1 LTLPSGL
8 VIIRYNHEGGFFMR
22 NYGYACINMGFSN
35 RPKSQRITTNRTM
48 IKRTFFEKGIG
59 YASELALQ
67 NVRDLHKILEWNLEN
82 DIYFYRLSS
91 DMIPWASEY
100 EMEELPD
107 YNLILAAAMKAGNF
121 AREHGMR
128 LTSHPGPFNKL
139 ASPKE
144 RVFQLTYKDL
154 KVHGDLFDM
163 IGLPRTPYAKLNI
176 HVGAAYGD
184 KPFALDNFCRNFE
197 RLPENVRSRLTVE
210 NDDKTSLYSTLELY
224 EGVYKRIGIPI
235 VFDYHHHMLHPGGQT
250 EQEAL
255 ELALSTWGDI
265 KPVVHY
271 AESRSVEYN
280 NPKIKPQAHS
290 DMIRNPFDDYG
301 NEFDVMIEA
310 KHKELA
316 LLEYRDIMT
325 KQRMAV

>member
-1 LTLPSGL
+1 M
-8 VIIRYNHEGGFFMR
+8 NHL
-22 NYGYACINMGFSN
+22 GYACINMGFSSL
-35 RPKSQRITTNRTM
+35 PKAQRITTNRSM
-48 IKRTFFEKGIG
+48 IRRTFDERGIE

-67 NVRDLHKILEWNLEN
+67 NLRDLYKILQWNLEH

-91 DMIPWASEY
+91 DIVPWASEY
-100 EMEELPD
+100 
-107 YNLILAAAMKAGNF
+107 NLSDMPNFGAIHAAALRAGNY

-128 LTSHPGPFNKL
+128 LTAHPGPFNKL

-144 RVFQLTYKDL
+144 RVFQLTKTDL
-154 KVHGDLFDM
+154 SVHAELFDLM
-163 IGLPRTPYAKLNI
+163 GLPRTPYAKLNI

-210 NDDKTSLYSTLELY
+210 NDDKESLYSTVELY

-235 VFDYHHHMLHPGGQT
+235 VFDYHHHMLHTGGQT

-271 AESRSVEYN
+271 AESRSAEHK

-290 DMIRNPFDDYG
+290 DLVYNTLNDYG
-301 NEFDVMIEA
+301 HEFDIMIEA

-316 LLEYRDIMT
+316 LMKYRILLEQ
-325 KQRMAV
+325 KGG

>member
-1 LTLPSGL
+1 M
-8 VIIRYNHEGGFFMR
+8 NHL
-22 NYGYACINMGFSN
+22 GYACINMGFSSL
-35 RPKSQRITTNRTM
+35 PKKQRITTNRSM
-48 IKRTFFEKGIG
+48 IKRTFLERGIE

-67 NVRDLHKILEWNLEN
+67 NLRDLYKILEWNLEH

-91 DMIPWASEY
+91 DIIPWASEY
-100 EMEELPD
+100 DLTELP
-107 YNLILAAAMKAGNF
+107 NFGAIHAAALRAGNF

-144 RVFQLTYKDL
+144 RVFELTKTDL
-154 KVHGDLFDM
+154 SVHGDLFDL

-184 KPFALDNFCRNFE
+184 KSFALDNFCRNFE
-197 RLPENVRSRLTVE
+197 RLPENVRTRLTVE
-210 NDDKTSLYSTLELY
+210 NDDKESLYSTLELY

-235 VFDYHHHMLHPGGQT
+235 VFDYHHHMLHTGGQT

-271 AESRSVEYN
+271 SESRSLEHN

-290 DMIRNPFDDYG
+290 DLVYNTLDDYG
-301 NEFDVMIEA
+301 NEFDIMIEA

-316 LLEYRDIMT
+316 LLRYRENE
-325 KQRMAV
+325 KCLAAK

>member
-1 LTLPSGL
+1 
-8 VIIRYNHEGGFFMR
+8 MR

-35 RPKSQRITTNRTM
+35 RPKSKRITTNRTM
-48 IKRTFFEKGIG
+48 IKRTFHEKGIG

-67 NVRDLHKILEWNLEN
+67 NVRDLYKILQWNLEN

-91 DMIPWASEY
+91 DIIPWASEY

-107 YNLILAAAMKAGNF
+107 YNQILAACLKAGNF

-210 NDDKTSLYSTLELY
+210 NDDKPSLYATDELY
-224 EGVYKRIGIPI
+224 TGVHERIGIPI
-235 VFDYHHHMLHPGGQT
+235 VFDYHHHRLHPGGQS

-255 ELALSTWGDI
+255 ETALSTWGSV

-271 AESRSVEYN
+271 AESRCIEYN

-290 DMIRNPFDDYG
+290 DYVIAEFDDYG
-301 NEFDVMIEA
+301 HNFDVMIEA

-316 LLEYRDIMT
+316 LLRYRDIMNN
-325 KQRMAV
+325 KEGRNVA

>member
-1 LTLPSGL
+1 MSNFL
-8 VIIRYNHEGGFFMR
+8 
-22 NYGYACINMGFSN
+22 GYACINMGFSSL
-35 RPKSQRITTNRTM
+35 PKSQRITTNRSM
-48 IKRTFFEKGIG
+48 IKRTFQERGIG

-67 NVRDLHKILEWNLEN
+67 NLRDLYTILEWNLEH
-82 DIYFYRLSS
+82 DIFFYRLSS
-91 DMIPWASEY
+91 DIIPWASEY
-100 EMEELPD
+100 DITTMP
-107 YNLILAAAMKAGNF
+107 NFGAIHAAALRAGNF

-128 LTSHPGPFNKL
+128 LTAHPGPFNKL

-144 RVFQLTYKDL
+144 RVFELTKTDL
-154 KVHGDLFDM
+154 SVHADLFDL
-163 IGLPRTPYAKLNI
+163 IGLPRTPFAKLNI

-224 EGVYKRIGIPI
+224 EGVYKRIGTPI

-271 AESRSVEYN
+271 AESRALEHG

-290 DMIRNPFDDYG
+290 DLVYNTLNDYG
-301 NEFDVMIEA
+301 HTFDIMIEA

-316 LLEYRDIMT
+316 LLQYRDIMM
-325 KQRMAV
+325 RAAA

>member
-1 LTLPSGL
+1 M
-8 VIIRYNHEGGFFMR
+8 NHL
-22 NYGYACINMGFSN
+22 GYACINQGFSTL
-35 RPKSQRITTNRTM
+35 PKSQRITTNRTM
-48 IKRTFFEKGIG
+48 IKRTFHDRGIK

-67 NVRDLHKILEWNLEN
+67 NLRDLHKILEWNLEH

-91 DMIPWASEY
+91 DIIPWASEY
-100 EMEELPD
+100 NIPD
-107 YNLILAAAMKAGNF
+107 MPNFGAIHAAALSAGNF

-144 RVFQLTYKDL
+144 RVFQLTKTDL
-154 KVHGDLFDM
+154 SVNAELFDL

-197 RLPENVRSRLTVE
+197 RLPPAVQSRLTVE
-210 NDDKTSLYSTLELY
+210 NDDKVSLYSTKELY
-224 EGVYKRIGIPI
+224 DSVYKRIGIPI
-235 VFDYHHHMLHPGGQT
+235 VFDYHHHMLHPGGQS

-255 ELALSTWGDI
+255 ELALSTWGDV

-271 AESRSVEYN
+271 AESRAIEHD

-290 DMIRNPFDDYG
+290 DLVYNTLNSYG
-301 NEFDVMIEA
+301 NVFDIMIEA

-316 LLEYRDIMT
+316 LLRYRENEFSQAS
-325 KQRMAV
+325 K

>member
-1 LTLPSGL
+1 MP
-8 VIIRYNHEGGFFMR
+8 R
-22 NYGYACINMGFSN
+22 NYGYACMNMGFSK
-35 RPKSQRITTNRTM
+35 RPKSKRITTNRTM
-48 IKRTFFEKGIG
+48 IRRTFDERGIK

-67 NVRDLHKILEWNLEN
+67 NVRDLYKILEWNLEN

-107 YNLILAAAMKAGNF
+107 YGSILAACKRAGNF
-121 AREHGMR
+121 ARKHNMR

-144 RVFQLTYKDL
+144 RVFKLTYNDL

-163 IGLPRTPYAKLNI
+163 IGLPRSPYAKLNI

-184 KPFALDNFCRNFE
+184 KPTALDTFCRNFE
-197 RLPENVRSRLTVE
+197 RLPENVRTRLTVE
-210 NDDKTSLYSTLELY
+210 NDDKTSLYSTKELY
-224 EGVYKRIGIPI
+224 DGVHKRIGIPI

-255 ELALSTWGDI
+255 EMALSTWPKMI
-265 KPVVHY
+265 IPVVHY
-271 AESRSVEYN
+271 AESRSAEYN

-290 DMIRNPFDDYG
+290 DYVVNQFNDYDNQPNHCNDYDQQSAYDHNNYG
-301 NEFDVMIEA
+301 
-310 KHKELA
+310 
-316 LLEYRDIMT
+316 
-325 KQRMAV
+325 Q

>member
-1 LTLPSGL
+1 
-8 VIIRYNHEGGFFMR
+8 MR

-35 RPKSQRITTNRTM
+35 RPKSKRITTNRTM
-48 IKRTFFEKGIG
+48 IKRTFKEKGIG

-67 NVRDLHKILEWNLEN
+67 NAQDLYKILQWNLDN

-91 DMIPWASEY
+91 DIVPWASEY
-100 EMEELPD
+100 AMEDLPD
-107 YNLILAAAMKAGNF
+107 YEQILEACQAAGNF
-121 AREHGMR
+121 ARQHNMR

-197 RLPENVRSRLTVE
+197 RLPESVRSRLTVE
-210 NDDKTSLYSTLELY
+210 NDDKVSLYSTQELY

-290 DMIRNPFDDYG
+290 DYIINEFDDYG
-301 NEFDVMIEA
+301 NSFDVMIEA

-316 LLEYRDIMT
+316 LLRYRDIMES
-325 KQRMAV
+325 KDKRSAA

>member
-1 LTLPSGL
+1 
-8 VIIRYNHEGGFFMR
+8 
-22 NYGYACINMGFSN
+22 
-35 RPKSQRITTNRTM
+35 M
-48 IKRTFFEKGIG
+48 IKRTFQERGIS
-59 YASELALQ
+59 YASQLALQ
-67 NVRDLHKILEWNLEN
+67 NVRDLYKILEWNLAN

-91 DMIPWASEY
+91 DIIPWASEY
-100 EMEELPD
+100 DMQDLPD
-107 YNLILAAAMKAGNF
+107 YDLILAACKKAGNF
-121 AREHGMR
+121 AREHNMR

-144 RVFQLTYKDL
+144 RVFQLTLSDL
-154 KVHGDLFDM
+154 KVHADLFDM

-197 RLPENVRSRLTVE
+197 RLPESVRSRLTVE
-210 NDDKTSLYSTLELY
+210 NDDKESLYSTLELY

-255 ELALSTWGDI
+255 ELALSTWGNI

-271 AESRSVEYN
+271 AESRSVEHN

-290 DMIRNPFDDYG
+290 DRIIHPFDDYG
-301 NEFDVMIEA
+301 HDLDVMIEA
-310 KHKELA
+310 KHKEIA
-316 LLEYRDIMT
+316 LLEYR
-325 KQRMAV
+325 KRMAA

>member
-1 LTLPSGL
+1 
-8 VIIRYNHEGGFFMR
+8 
-22 NYGYACINMGFSN
+22 
-35 RPKSQRITTNRTM
+35 M
-48 IKRTFFEKGIG
+48 IKRTFHERGIE

-67 NVRDLHKILEWNLEN
+67 NLRDLRKILEWNLEN
-82 DIYFYRLSS
+82 NIYFYRLSS
-91 DMIPWASEY
+91 DILPWASEY
-100 EMEELPD
+100 ELSDMP
-107 YNLILAAAMKAGNF
+107 NFGAIHAAALSAGNF
-121 AREHGMR
+121 ARKHNMR

-144 RVFQLTYKDL
+144 RVFQLTKTDL
-154 KVHGDLFDM
+154 SVHADLFDL

-184 KPFALDNFCRNFE
+184 KPFALDNFCRNFD
-197 RLPENVRSRLTVE
+197 RLPESVRSRLTVE
-210 NDDKTSLYSTLELY
+210 NDDKTSLYSTKELY

-235 VFDYHHHMLHPGGQT
+235 VFDFHHHMLHPDGQT

-255 ELALSTWGDI
+255 ELALSTWPRSI
-265 KPVVHY
+265 TPVVHY

-290 DMIRNPFDDYG
+290 DYINGPINDYG
-301 NEFDVMIEA
+301 HCVDVMIEA

-316 LLEYRDIMT
+316 LLRYRENNYIKAT
-325 KQRMAV
+325 A

>member
-1 LTLPSGL
+1 
-8 VIIRYNHEGGFFMR
+8 MR

-67 NVRDLHKILEWNLEN
+67 NVRDLYKILQWNLEN

-91 DMIPWASEY
+91 DIIPWASEY

-107 YNLILAAAMKAGNF
+107 YNLILAACMKAGNF
-121 AREHGMR
+121 AREHGIR

-235 VFDYHHHMLHPGGQT
+235 VFDYHHHMLHTGGQT

-271 AESRSVEYN
+271 AESRSVEQN

-316 LLEYRDIMT
+316 LLEYRDIMN

>member
-1 LTLPSGL
+1 
-8 VIIRYNHEGGFFMR
+8 MR
-22 NYGYACINMGFSN
+22 NYGYACINKTFSD
-35 RPKSQRITTNRTM
+35 RPKKQRITTNRTM
-48 IKRTFFEKGIG
+48 IKRTFLEKGIG

-67 NVRDLHKILEWNLEN
+67 NVRDLNTILEWNLEN
-82 DIYFYRLSS
+82 NIYFYRLSS
-91 DMIPWASEY
+91 DIIPWASEY

-107 YNLILAAAMKAGNF
+107 YGAILAACKRAGNF
-121 AREHGMR
+121 AKKHNMR

-197 RLPENVRSRLTVE
+197 RLPENVRTRLTVE
-210 NDDKTSLYSTLELY
+210 NDDKASLYSTKELY

-235 VFDYHHHMLHPGGQT
+235 VFDYHHHMLHPGGQS

-255 ELALSTWGDI
+255 EMALSTWPQMI
-265 KPVVHY
+265 IPVVHY
-271 AESRSVEYN
+271 AESRSAEYN

-290 DMIRNPFDDYG
+290 DYVVNLFNDYG
-301 NEFDVMIEA
+301 HRIDVMIEA

-316 LLEYRDIMT
+316 LLRYRDILNQ
-325 KQRMAV
+325 KEAV

>member
-1 LTLPSGL
+1 MYL
-8 VIIRYNHEGGFFMR
+8 GGIVKNF
-22 NYGYACINMGFSN
+22 GYACINMGFSE
-35 RPKSQRITTNRTM
+35 RPKSKRITTNRTM
-48 IKRTFFEKGIG
+48 IRKTYDAKGIA

-67 NVRDLHKILEWNLEN
+67 NVQDLHRILHWNLAH

-91 DMIPWASEY
+91 NIFPWASEY
-100 EMEELPD
+100 EMEDLPD
-107 YNLILAAAMKAGNF
+107 YEMISYHCKRIGEF
-121 AREHGMR
+121 AKQHNMR
-128 LTSHPGPFNKL
+128 LTAHPGPFNKL

-144 RVFQLTYKDL
+144 RVYKLTETDL
-154 KVHGDLFDM
+154 SVHAKVFDM

-197 RLPENVRSRLTVE
+197 RLPESVRSRLTVE
-210 NDDKTSLYSTLELY
+210 NDDKASLYSTEELY

-255 ELALSTWGDI
+255 EMALSTWGDI

-271 AESRSVEYN
+271 AESRSEEYN

-290 DMIRNPFDDYG
+290 DYVLTPLNDYG
-301 NEFDVMIEA
+301 NDFDIMIEA

-316 LLEYRDIMT
+316 LLRYRKIILES
-325 KQRMAV
+325 AA

>member
-1 LTLPSGL
+1 MIFTFIGFLP
-8 VIIRYNHEGGFFMR
+8 
-22 NYGYACINMGFSN
+22 
-35 RPKSQRITTNRTM
+35 
-48 IKRTFFEKGIG
+48 
-59 YASELALQ
+59 
-67 NVRDLHKILEWNLEN
+67 IL
-82 DIYFYRLSS
+82 F
-91 DMIPWASEY
+91 PWASEY
-100 EMEELPD
+100 
-107 YNLILAAAMKAGNF
+107 NLIDMPNFGAIHAAALKAGNF
-121 AREHGMR
+121 ARKHGMR

-144 RVFQLTYKDL
+144 RVFQLTKTDL
-154 KVHGDLFDM
+154 SVHAELFDL

-197 RLPENVRSRLTVE
+197 RLPDNVRARLTVE
-210 NDDKTSLYSTLELY
+210 NDDKASLYCTQELY
-224 EGVYKRIGIPI
+224 DGVYKRIGIPI
-235 VFDYHHHMLHPGGQT
+235 VFDYHHHMLHPGDQS

-271 AESRSVEYN
+271 AESRSLEHN

-290 DMIRNPFDDYG
+290 DLVYNTLNDYG
-301 NEFDVMIEA
+301 NVFDIMIEA

-316 LLEYRDIMT
+316 LLRYRDILSEQGEA
-325 KQRMAV
+325 K

>member
-1 LTLPSGL
+1 M
-8 VIIRYNHEGGFFMR
+8 NNF
-22 NYGYACINMGFSN
+22 GYACINMGFST
-35 RPKSQRITTNRTM
+35 RPKSKRITTNRTM
-48 IKRTFFEKGIG
+48 IKRTFKERGIK

-67 NVRDLHKILEWNLEN
+67 NVQDLYRILQWNLDH
-82 DIYFYRLSS
+82 DIYFYRLSGE
-91 DMIPWASEY
+91 ILPWASEY
-100 EMEELPD
+100 NLEDMPD
-107 YNLILAAAMKAGNF
+107 YDRILFTCQAVGNF
-121 AREHGMR
+121 AKREGMR
-128 LTSHPGPFNKL
+128 LTAHPGHFNKL

-144 RVFQLTYKDL
+144 RVFNLTKTDL
-154 KVHGDLFDM
+154 TVHADLFDM

-184 KPFALDNFCRNFE
+184 KPFALDNFCRNFD
-197 RLPENVRSRLTVE
+197 RLPESVRSRLTVE
-210 NDDKTSLYSTLELY
+210 NDDKESLYSTQELY
-224 EGVYKRIGIPI
+224 DGIYKRIGIPI

-271 AESRSVEYN
+271 AESRSAEYN

-290 DMIRNPFDDYG
+290 DYVLTPLNDYG
-301 NEFDVMIEA
+301 NDFDIMIEA

-316 LLEYRDIMT
+316 LLRYRRIILEN
-325 KQRMAV
+325 AA

>member
-1 LTLPSGL
+1 
-8 VIIRYNHEGGFFMR
+8 MR
-22 NYGYACINMGFSN
+22 NYGYACINKGFSE
-35 RPKSQRITTNRTM
+35 RPKSKRITTNRTM
-48 IKRTFFEKGIG
+48 IKRTFKERGIG

-67 NVRDLHKILEWNLEN
+67 NVRDLNKILQWNLEN

-91 DMIPWASEY
+91 DIIPWASEY

-107 YNLILAAAMKAGNF
+107 YGLILAACKKAGNF
-121 AREHGMR
+121 AKQHGMR

-197 RLPENVRSRLTVE
+197 RLPENVRTRLTVE
-210 NDDKTSLYSTLELY
+210 NDDKTSLYSTKELY
-224 EGVYKRIGIPI
+224 DGVYKRIGIPI

-255 ELALSTWGDI
+255 ETALSTWGDI

-290 DMIRNPFDDYG
+290 DMIRNPFNDYG
-301 NEFDVMIEA
+301 HDLDVMIEA

-316 LLEYRDIMT
+316 LLEYRVIMNE
-325 KQRMAV
+325 QRMAV

>member
-1 LTLPSGL
+1 
-8 VIIRYNHEGGFFMR
+8 MR
-22 NYGYACINMGFSN
+22 NYGYACINKTFSD
-35 RPKSQRITTNRTM
+35 RPKKQRITTNRTM
-48 IKRTFFEKGIG
+48 IKRTFLEKGIG

-67 NVRDLHKILEWNLEN
+67 NVRDLNTILEWNLEN
-82 DIYFYRLSS
+82 NIYFYRLSS

-107 YNLILAAAMKAGNF
+107 YGAILAACKRAGNF
-121 AREHGMR
+121 ARKHNMR

-176 HVGAAYGD
+176 HVGAAYGN
-184 KPFALDNFCRNFE
+184 KPVALDTFCRNFE
-197 RLPENVRSRLTVE
+197 RLPESVRSRLTVE
-210 NDDKTSLYSTLELY
+210 NDDKPSLYTTEELY

-235 VFDYHHHMLHPGGQT
+235 VFDYHHHMLHPGNQT

-255 ELALSTWGDI
+255 EMALSTWGDV

-271 AESRSVEYN
+271 AESRCEEYN
-280 NPKIKPQAHS
+280 DPKIKPQAHS
-290 DMIRNPFDDYG
+290 DYVLTPLNDYG
-301 NEFDVMIEA
+301 NDFDVMIEA

-316 LLEYRDIMT
+316 LLRYRKIILES
-325 KQRMAV
+325 AA

>member
-1 LTLPSGL
+1 
-8 VIIRYNHEGGFFMR
+8 
-22 NYGYACINMGFSN
+22 
-35 RPKSQRITTNRTM
+35 
-48 IKRTFFEKGIG
+48 
-59 YASELALQ
+59 
-67 NVRDLHKILEWNLEN
+67 
-82 DIYFYRLSS
+82 
-91 DMIPWASEY
+91 MIPWASEY

-107 YNLILAAAMKAGNF
+107 YGAILAACKRAGNF
-121 AREHGMR
+121 ARKHNMR

-176 HVGAAYGD
+176 HVGAAYGN
-184 KPFALDNFCRNFE
+184 KPVALDTFCRNFE
-197 RLPENVRSRLTVE
+197 RLPENVRTRLTVE
-210 NDDKTSLYSTLELY
+210 NDDKASLYSTKELY

-255 ELALSTWGDI
+255 EMALSTWPKMI
-265 KPVVHY
+265 IPVVHY
-271 AESRSVEYN
+271 AESRSVEYD

-290 DMIRNPFDDYG
+290 DYVVNSFNDYG
-301 NEFDVMIEA
+301 HCIDVMIEA

-316 LLEYRDIMT
+316 LLRYRDILNQ
-325 KQRMAV
+325 KEAV

>member
-1 LTLPSGL
+1 
-8 VIIRYNHEGGFFMR
+8 MR
-22 NYGYACINMGFSN
+22 NYGYACINKTFSE
-35 RPKSQRITTNRTM
+35 RPKKQRITTNRTM
-48 IKRTFFEKGIG
+48 IKRTFMEKGIA

-67 NVRDLHKILEWNLEN
+67 NVRDLYKILQWNFLN

-91 DMIPWASEY
+91 DIVPWASEY

-107 YNLILAAAMKAGNF
+107 YGLILAACKKAGNF
-121 AREHGMR
+121 AREHNMR

-144 RVFQLTYKDL
+144 RVFQLTATDL
-154 KVHGDLFDM
+154 KVHADLFDM

-197 RLPENVRSRLTVE
+197 RLPESVRSRLTVE
-210 NDDKTSLYSTLELY
+210 NDDKASLYCTEELY
-224 EGVYKRIGIPI
+224 ESVYKRIGIPI
-235 VFDYHHHMLHPGGQT
+235 VFDYHHHALHPGTQT

-255 ELALSTWGDI
+255 EMALSTWPQTI
-265 KPVVHY
+265 IPVVHY
-271 AESRSVEYN
+271 AESRSVEYS

-290 DMIRNPFDDYG
+290 DYIVNAFDDYG
-301 NEFDVMIEA
+301 HCIDVMIEA

-316 LLEYRDIMT
+316 LLRYRDII
-325 KQRMAV
+325 KERMAV

>member
-1 LTLPSGL
+1 
-8 VIIRYNHEGGFFMR
+8 MR
-22 NYGYACINMGFSN
+22 NYGYACINKGFSE
-35 RPKSQRITTNRTM
+35 RPKSKRITTNRTM
-48 IKRTFFEKGIG
+48 IKRTFKERGIG

-67 NVRDLHKILEWNLEN
+67 NVRDLNKILQWNLEN

-91 DMIPWASEY
+91 DIIPWASEY

-107 YNLILAAAMKAGNF
+107 YGLILAACKKAGNF
-121 AREHGMR
+121 AKQHGMR

-197 RLPENVRSRLTVE
+197 RLPENVRARLTVE
-210 NDDKTSLYSTLELY
+210 NDDKTSLYSTKELY
-224 EGVYKRIGIPI
+224 DGVYERIGIPI

-255 ELALSTWGDI
+255 ETALSTWGNI

-290 DMIRNPFDDYG
+290 DMIRNPFNDYG
-301 NEFDVMIEA
+301 HDLDVMIEA

-316 LLEYRDIMT
+316 LLEYRVIMNE
-325 KQRMAV
+325 QRMAV

>member
-1 LTLPSGL
+1 
-8 VIIRYNHEGGFFMR
+8 MR

-35 RPKSQRITTNRTM
+35 RPKSKRITTNRTM
-48 IKRTFFEKGIG
+48 IKRTFHEKGIG

-67 NVRDLHKILEWNLEN
+67 NVRDLYKILQWNLEN

-91 DMIPWASEY
+91 DIIPWASEY

-107 YNLILAAAMKAGNF
+107 YGLILAACKKAGNF

-197 RLPENVRSRLTVE
+197 RLPENVRTRLTVE
-210 NDDKTSLYSTLELY
+210 NDDKESLYSTLELY

-271 AESRSVEYN
+271 AESRSVEHN

-290 DMIRNPFDDYG
+290 DMIRSPFDDYG
-301 NEFDVMIEA
+301 HDLDVMIEA

-316 LLEYRDIMT
+316 LLEYRDIMN